1 MIKSTTESKLA
12 SHIDPKVTSHDDNQL
27 ETLDESVYEK
37 LAEPSNGFDLDIV
50 YQTNPAQFSSLI
62 YLGGK
67 EDFEKA
73 SKKKRRRRKKR
84 AAGGDAM
91 YLQYQPYSNG
101 KNYIE
106 TDVDGDFS
114 KINPLL
120 KIYLKPKSS
129 NKFEEFE
136 IPLINVFKKID
147 GTPKTIGEGQGSKH
161 RFGLF
166 QGFDI
171 SGEVQDLSGKFI
183 LGPTSSVLGSLLK
196 VMKN

>member
-27 ETLDESVYEK
+27 ESLDESVYEK

-50 YQTNPAQFSSLI
+50 YQTSPAQFSSLI
-62 YLGGK
+62 HLGGK

-91 YLQYQPYSNG
+91 YLQYQPYSDG
-101 KNYIE
+101 KNFIE
-106 TDVDGDFS
+106 TYEADDFS
-114 KINPLL
+114 KIDPVL

-129 NKFEEFE
+129 KVFEEFE

-147 GTPKTIGEGQGSKH
+147 GTPKTIGEGQGFRH
-161 RFGLF
+161 RSAGN
-166 QGFDI
+166 
-171 SGEVQDLSGKFI
+171 LS
-183 LGPTSSVLGSLLK
+183 LDRPARVLGSLLK